1 MKRIG
6 LIVNAEKPKA
16 DRAAAAVLADASRL
30 GLSVLM
36 DSACGTAVPAGTEAA
51 PVCDFER
58 LGAEAVVV
66 LGGDG
71 TMLDAAR
78 RLSGSRLPLMGLNI
92 GSLGYLTSVEE
103 SMFGKALRQ
112 LRDDEFTLS
121 MRATLSAQ
129 IVHADG
135 RPGRLLPDALND
147 VVVSRGA
154 SGSAVELDLEVNG
167 LSVSRFLCD
176 GLIVATPTGST
187 AYSLS
192 AGGPILLPGVEALV
206 INLICPH
213 TLTSRPL
220 VVRNTARIFLKA
232 VSAGSPLIVCADGR
246 DDEQIQIGD
255 GVRIETSS
263 RRIPIITLQDYNP
276 YDVMR
281 RKLGWGGRS
290 HVPCPKGQKA

>member
-6 LIVNAEKPKA
+6 LIVNAEKSRA
-16 DRAAAAVLADASRL
+16 DKAAAAVLADAARL
-30 GLSVLM
+30 GFSVLM
-36 DSACGTAVPAGTEAA
+36 DSASGMDVPAGTVAS
-51 PVCDFER
+51 PVCDFEKQ
-58 LGAEAVVV
+58 GAEAVVV

-71 TMLDAAR
+71 TMLDAVR

-103 SMFGKALRQ
+103 SMFGNALRQ
-112 LRDDEFTLS
+112 LRDGDFTLS
-121 MRATLSAQ
+121 MRATLSAET
-129 IVHADG
+129 VRADG
-135 RPGRLLPDALND
+135 TPGRRLPDALND
-147 VVVSRGA
+147 VVVNRGA

-206 INLICPH
+206 VNLICPH

-220 VVRNTARIFLKA
+220 VIRNTARIFLKV

-246 DDEQIQIGD
+246 DDEQIAVGD
-255 GVRIETSS
+255 GVRVEASP
-263 RRIPIITLQDYNP
+263 RRIPIITLRDYNP

-290 HVPCPKGQKA
+290 HSPCPKGQRA